1 MITREERRFANHWLE
16 QKSGPRW
23 KYYLQFTIAWTV
35 VSFLVIFFLTKLF
48 TQLWETGGSETIYWL
63 LVVSFVIGLLSTH
76 LTYVINEKRLK
87 KILEKD
93 QLGKERKAKD
103 STDLN

>member
-1 MITREERRFANHWLE
+1 MISNSERHFIAQWQE

-48 TQLWETGGSETIYWL
+48 THLWETGGRNLIFICIA
-63 LVVSFVIGLLSTH
+63 VSIAIGFLSTH
-76 LTYVINEKRLK
+76 LTYSLSEKKYK
-87 KILEKD
+87 KIMKREEDK
-93 QLGKERKAKD
+93 
-103 STDLN
+103 LN

>member
-1 MITREERRFANHWLE
+1 MITKNEKRFLSHWLE

-48 TQLWETGGSETIYWL
+48 TEAWETGGKGLIYL
-63 LVVSFVIGLLSTH
+63 IIIISVLIGFLTTH
-76 LTYVINEKRLK
+76 FTYIFSEKRYK
-87 KILEKD
+87 KILNKD
-93 QLGKERKAKD
+93 DRQGVI
-103 STDLN
+103 

>member
-23 KYYLQFTIAWTV
+23 KYYLQFTLAWTV

-48 TQLWETGGSETIYWL
+48 TPLWETGGSNTIYWL
-63 LVVSFVIGLLSTH
+63 LLVSFVIGLVATH
-76 LTYVINEKRLK
+76 LTYVINEKRLN
-87 KILEKD
+87 KILKKEK
-93 QLGKERKAKD
+93 KAKD
-103 STDLN
+103 ADGLS

>member
-1 MITREERRFANHWLE
+1 ME

-48 TQLWETGGSETIYWL
+48 TSAWETGGNSMIIL
-63 LVVSFVIGLLSTH
+63 LVAASVVAGFLATH
-76 LTYVINEKRLK
+76 VTYTISEKRNK
-87 KILEKD
+87 KIIKREE
-93 QLGKERKAKD
+93 GRM
-103 STDLN
+103 N